1 MAVKPAKAPLPVIK
15 KRFPGNVKRA
25 REKGY
30 RSGFADGQRMGAC
43 DAVVNQAQPA
53 KPAQTWNRRI
63 LYVGSGKG
71 MPYSPLDSAII
82 DIIKPLVKELMVT
95 DPLSNVIAFVEQK
108 KPDLVLVLDGML
120 LPVEQIDAI
129 SARGVQTALWLT
141 DDPYYTDV
149 TVVFAPHY
157 DHVFTLEL
165 NCVAF
170 YQEHGCSSVHYLP
183 LGVHPG
189 WFCPKKVNL
198 SNRRDI
204 CFVGSGYWKRVELF
218 DQIAPYLAKRDVCIS
233 GIWWKRLKNYKM
245 LAGKIKLNH
254 WMGPEETADFYNGTK
269 IVINLH
275 RSHDDETFNHNSR
288 LIKAVSPNPRTFE
301 ISACG
306 VLQLTDMRS
315 DLARFYT
322 PGRDLATF
330 GSAEELV
337 EQIEYYLTH
346 EEQRRQVALQ
356 GLRSTMERHTFA
368 HRLTQLFQT
377 VFK

>member
-1 MAVKPAKAPLPVIK
+1 MALKLDKDSLPEK
-15 KRFPGNVKRA
+15 EKRRQERGYILGFEEGYRVGACNAIVKRA
-25 REKGY
+25 LP
-30 RSGFADGQRMGAC
+30 F
-43 DAVVNQAQPA
+43 QPS
-53 KPAQTWNRRI
+53 QTWNRRI

-82 DIIKPLVKELMVT
+82 DIMRPLVLELKVT
-95 DPLSNVIAFVEQK
+95 EPLDNVVAWVEIT

-120 LPVEQIDAI
+120 FPVEQIDAI
-129 SARGVQTALWLT
+129 RAKGVQTALWLT

-149 TVVFAPHY
+149 TVGFAPHY

-165 NCVAF
+165 NCVTF
-170 YQEHGCSSVHYLP
+170 YKEHGCSNVHYLP

-189 WFCPKKVNL
+189 WFCPRATNL
-198 SNRRDI
+198 MNRREI

-218 DQIAPYLAKRDVCIS
+218 DQIAPYLKGRDVCIS
-233 GIWWKRLKNYKM
+233 GLWWDRLKAYRLLKD
-245 LAGKIKLNH
+245 KIRLNH
-254 WMGPEETADFYNGTK
+254 WMGAEETAGFYNGTK

-275 RSHDDETFNHNSR
+275 RSHDDGTFNYNSR

-306 VLQLTDMRS
+306 VLQLTDVRD
-315 DLARFYT
+315 DLASFYK

-337 EQIEYYLTH
+337 EQIDYYLTH
-346 EEQRRQVALQ
+346 EEQHLQVALQ
-356 GLRSTMERHTFA
+356 GLRSTMEQHTFA